1 MLDLFLSELFIEIPL
16 AQGTPVSLLRSF
28 YRNPFSSGIPRRHSH
43 IGIFHRNPSRSGSA
57 RQRLLVAFFSPP
69 SLQLRNP
76 ALDLLSSELFI
87 EIPLTQGAPANASL
101 LRSFYRHPF
110 GPGIPRSTFS
120 YQYFSS
126 KSLSLRK
133 RRQPLLVAFFSP
145 QSLRLRNPALDL
157 LISELFIEI
166 PFAQG
171 TPANV
176 SLLRSFHCHP
186 FSSGNP
192 RSTFSYRYFSSKSL
206 SLRERPP
213 TPPCCVLFTAIP
225 SAQEYRARPSLI
237 STFHRN
243 PSRSGSAANLSLL
256 RSFHRNPF
264 GSGIPRSTFSYR
276 YFSSKSL
283 SLRERP
289 LTSLCC
295 ALFIAIPSV

>member
-1 MLDLFLSELFIEIPL
+1 MRL
-16 AQGTPVSLLRSF
+16 AGPFRRPVSASSLFATIPSSPTPLTPTPSSPIPSAQEPRA
-28 YRNPFSSGIPRRHSH
+28 RPFL
-43 IGIFHRNPSRSGSA
+43 IGTFHRNPSRSGNS
-57 RQRLLVAFFSPP
+57 RLLVALFLPP

-76 ALDLLSSELFI
+76 ASSF
-87 EIPLTQGAPANASL
+87 P
-101 LRSFYRHPF
+101 H
-110 GPGIPRSTFS
+110 
-120 YQYFSS
+120 
-126 KSLSLRK
+126 
-133 RRQPLLVAFFSP
+133 
-145 QSLRLRNPALDL
+145 
-157 LISELFIEI
+157 
-166 PFAQG
+166 
-171 TPANV
+171 
-176 SLLRSFHCHP
+176 
-186 FSSGNP
+186 
-192 RSTFSYRYFSSKSL
+192 RYFSSKSL